1 MFLQQKPFSQANA
14 RHSPVWHD
22 GYIFC
27 SIFTHLEICPKA
39 SQFAT
44 YQINSKNFP
53 RLSKRQN
60 LAKSEEAL
68 VLNAEGLTTS
78 LDEYLIL
85 N

>member
-1 MFLQQKPFSQANA
+1 MFLNKILFPRRMQDIRQCDMTAIFFAQYLPIWKFAQKL
-14 RHSPVWHD
+14 H
-22 GYIFC
+22 
-27 SIFTHLEICPKA
+27 E
-39 SQFAT
+39 FAT